1 MTATNTVKDTVE
13 KIAASA
19 NNMVDSA
26 EQSTKSTLTKVDLE
40 ARELVNEGLPL
51 VELAAQRA
59 RLYADKGMVMAKHA
73 SDAVKEKAGE
83 YADTAS
89 GKIKENP
96 LKSVAIAAAVGAA
109 VAAATTYAIGRNKS
123 GK

>member
-1 MTATNTVKDTVE
+1 MTAMNTVKDTVE
-13 KIAASA
+13 KITDSA
-19 NNMVDSA
+19 NGMADSA
-26 EQSTKSTLTKVDLE
+26 EQSTKKALAQVDLE
-40 ARELVNEGLPL
+40 ARELVNEGIPL
-51 VELAAQRA
+51 VALAAQRA

-73 SDAVKEKAGE
+73 SDAVKEKASV

-89 GKIKENP
+89 TKIKENP

-109 VAAATTYAIGRNKS
+109 VAAATTYALGRKS